1 MKFPAG
7 IKKIL
12 NSKVLLYLVY
22 FITAMNVFGYVN
34 LNDFNSIALF
44 TLVSYIT
51 SFFNKNHAVILLTG
65 ILITNILGNTQYM
78 IVEGLTSRKKKEGM
92 EHGDDEEEEEDEE
105 ETVEEMGTLREST
118 EAEDEEDE
126 EDEDSFKG
134 HGIAPVLDRTKS
146 MEQQYKNLDNIIGKD
161 GIEAMTRDTQ
171 KLVKRQ
177 GKLAESMKAMGPLL
191 KNVTGM
197 LEGFDMDQFEGIQKT
212 LKSLKDKKIP

>member
-1 MKFPAG
+1 MNFPAG

-34 LNDFNSIALF
+34 LNDFNSVALF
-44 TLVSYIT
+44 TLVSYVT
-51 SFFNKNHAVILLTG
+51 SFFNKNHVVILLTG

-78 IVEGLTSRKKKEGM
+78 IVEGLTARKTKEGM
-92 EHGDDEEEEEDEE
+92 EHEGEEDEDEDEEPEEEEAEEEAEAEEEEQEEEED
-105 ETVEEMGTLREST
+105 
-118 EAEDEEDE
+118 
-126 EDEDSFKG
+126 DSDAFTG
-134 HGIAPVLDRTKS
+134 YGVAPALDKTKS
-146 MEQQYKNLDNIIGKD
+146 MEKQYKELDSIIGKD

-191 KNVTGM
+191 QNVSGM
-197 LEGFDMDQFEGIQKT
+197 LKGFDTEQFEGIQKT
-212 LKSLKDKKIP
+212 LKSLKDKKI